1 MGATIQPTT
10 NVLLVQTSEHMVGL
24 HFLDPLEL
32 DAAMLVVWTNELE
45 MELMSQFRAKYFIF
59 TARCPGLFFL
69 PLT

>member
-32 DAAMLVVWTNELE
+32 GPAMLVVWTNELE
-45 MELMSQFRAKYFIF
+45 MELMSQFRAKYFIV